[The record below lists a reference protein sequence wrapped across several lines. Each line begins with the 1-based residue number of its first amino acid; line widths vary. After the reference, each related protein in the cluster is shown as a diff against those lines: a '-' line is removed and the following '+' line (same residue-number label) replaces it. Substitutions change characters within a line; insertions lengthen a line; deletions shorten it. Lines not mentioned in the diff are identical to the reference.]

1 MQVLMKYIDTGKSGV
16 ECNKDKKDI
25 KKNMRRKVY

>member
-1 MQVLMKYIDTGKSGV
+1 MQVLMKYIDTDKCGV

-25 KKNMRRKVY
+25 KTNMIRKVY